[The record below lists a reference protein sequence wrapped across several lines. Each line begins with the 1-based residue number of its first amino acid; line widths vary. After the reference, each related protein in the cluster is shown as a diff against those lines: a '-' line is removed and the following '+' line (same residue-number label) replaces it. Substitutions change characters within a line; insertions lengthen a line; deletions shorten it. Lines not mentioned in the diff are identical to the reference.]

1 MSKQWRFCL
10 KLVRE
15 ILGLKFNDPKK
26 SNREIGRIHSIS
38 KSTVAT
44 YLSRANAGG
53 INSINDLNSIVDEK
67 LRELIFPYP
76 IQEPKEIEIDFDHV
90 FKELTRPHVTLMLLW
105 KEMSETRKV
114 FISYSRF
121 CSLYKTWKK
130 SKDISMKQIHKAG
143 EKLFIDYAGT
153 TVPVV
158 INRKSG
164 EVQEAQIFVSCLGA
178 SQLTYVE
185 ATWSQNSKDFIGSN
199 IRALEFFGGVP
210 ELFVPDNLKSAVNIA
225 SKYEPI
231 INQSFRAMVKY
242 YGGVVIPARAYRPK
256 DKAKVENA
264 VLIASRWILA
274 RIRDYKFF
282 SLDELNQ
289 TLWELLEEFNN
300 VKFQKLNYSR
310 RSLFEE
316 MEKSVLK
323 ELPSSRYVV
332 AEWKRAKLNID
343 YHVQLEGCYYSAPYR
358 LRGEELE
365 CRYTD
370 TTVEL
375 FSKGNRVATHA
386 RSHKAGYVSTNPEH
400 MPKSHREHLEW
411 SPSRML
417 EWGKT
422 IGPFTECCFKKL
434 MDQCEH
440 PELAYKA
447 CLGIIGL
454 GKKYEKER
462 VENACER
469 GFRMGAVSYRS
480 IKSILE
486 KRLDHVKVCGEQQDF
501 DLEHENIRGKDY
513 YQ

>member
-1 MSKQWRFCL
+1 MSKQWRFCM

-15 ILGLKFNDPKK
+15 ILGLKFIDPKK
-26 SNREIGRIHSIS
+26 SEREIGRVHSTS
-38 KSTVAT
+38 KNTVRT
-44 YLSRANAGG
+44 YLIRAKNAG
-53 INSINDLNSIVDEK
+53 INSIEKLNSIDDIK
-67 LRELIFPYP
+67 LKEIIFPHP
-76 IQEPKEIEIDFDHV
+76 VKPSQEIQIDFEKIR
-90 FKELTRPHVTLMLLW
+90 KELTRKNVTLMLLW
-105 KEMSETRKV
+105 KELSEGTSP
-114 FISYSRF
+114 FYGYSRF
-121 CSLYKTWKK
+121 CELYGNWKK
-130 SKDISMKQIHKAG
+130 SKDISMKQVHKAG

-153 TVPVV
+153 TVPIV
-158 INRKSG
+158 INKKIG
-164 EVQEAQIFVSCLGA
+164 ETQEAQIFVSCLGA
-178 SQLTYVE
+178 SQLTYIE
-185 ATWSQNSKDFIGSN
+185 ATWTQNSKDFISSN
-199 IRALEFFGGVP
+199 IRSLEFFGGVP
-210 ELFVPDNLKSAVNIA
+210 ELFVPDNLKSAVNLA

-274 RIRDYKFF
+274 RIRDHKFF

-289 TLWELLEEFNN
+289 TLWDLLEEFNN
-300 VKFQKLNYSR
+300 AKYQKLNYSR
-310 RSLFEE
+310 RSFFEDT
-316 MEKSVLK
+316 EKSALK

-332 AEWKRAKLNID
+332 AEWKRVTLNID
-343 YHVQLEGCYYSAPYR
+343 YHVQLEDCYYSAPYP
-358 LRGEELE
+358 LRGEDLQ

-370 TTVEL
+370 TTVEI
-375 FSKGNRVATHA
+375 FSNGSRVASHA
-386 RSHKAGYVSTNPEH
+386 RSYKAGNVSTNPEH
-400 MPKSHREHLEW
+400 MPKAHREHLEW

-469 GFRMGAVSYRS
+469 GFRLGAVSYRS

-486 KRLDHVKVCGEQQDF
+486 KGLDKVKVYGEQQDLA
-501 DLEHENIRGKDY
+501 LEHENIRGKDY

>member
-1 MSKQWRFCL
+1 M

-15 ILGLKFNDPKK
+15 VLCLKFNDPKK
-26 SNREIGRIHSIS
+26 SEREIARIHSVS
-38 KSTVAT
+38 KNTVRT
-44 YLSRANAGG
+44 YLARAKNAE
-53 INSINDLNSIVDEK
+53 INSIETLNAIDDVK
-67 LRELIFPYP
+67 LKEIIFPHP
-76 IQEPKEIEIDFDHV
+76 VKASQEIDIDFDHLH
-90 FKELTRPHVTLMLLW
+90 KELTRLHVTLMLLW
-105 KEMSETRKV
+105 KELSGNSSQ
-114 FISYSRF
+114 FYSYSRF
-121 CSLYKTWKK
+121 CDLYNSWKK
-130 SKDISMKQIHKAG
+130 SKDISMRQIHKAG

-153 TVPVV
+153 TVPVI
-158 INRKSG
+158 INRRTG
-164 EVQEAQIFVSCLGA
+164 ELQEAQIFVSCLGA

-185 ATWSQNSKDFIGSN
+185 ATWSQTSKDFISSN
-199 IRALEFFGGVP
+199 IRSLEFFGGVP

-225 SKYEPI
+225 SKYEPV
-231 INQSFRAMVKY
+231 INQSFRAMVQY

-274 RIRDYKFF
+274 RIRDHKFF

-289 TLWELLEEFNN
+289 TLWERLEEFNN
-300 VKFQKLNYSR
+300 TKFQKLNHSR
-310 RSLFEE
+310 RSFFEE
-316 MEKSVLK
+316 VEKSALK

-332 AEWKRAKLNID
+332 AEWKRGKLNID
-343 YHVQLEGCYYSAPYR
+343 YHVQIENCYYSAPYR

-375 FSKGNRVATHA
+375 FSKGNRVAAHA
-386 RSHKAGYVSTNPEH
+386 RSHKEGHVSTNPEH
-400 MPKSHREHLEW
+400 MPKSHCEHLEW

-417 EWGKT
+417 DWGKS

-440 PELAYKA
+440 PELAYKG

-462 VENACER
+462 IENACER
-469 GFRMGAVSYRS
+469 GFRLGAVSYRS

-486 KRLDHVKVCGEQQDF
+486 KGLDHVKVYGEQQDLE
-501 DLEHENIRGKDY
+501 LEHENIRGKDY

>member
-1 MSKQWRFCL
+1 M

-15 ILGLKFNDPKK
+15 ILGLKFTDDKK
-26 SNREIGRIHSIS
+26 SNREIARIHSIS

-44 YLSRANAGG
+44 YVSRAEVGG
-53 INSINDLNSIVDEK
+53 IKSIEDLNRTDDEN
-67 LRELIFPYP
+67 LYALIFPHP
-76 IQEPKEIEIDFDHV
+76 IQAPKEIEINFDHIH
-90 FKELTRPHVTLMLLW
+90 KELTRPNVTLMLLW
-105 KEMSETRKV
+105 KGLSENNKN

-121 CSLYKTWKK
+121 CYLHKEWKK

-158 INRKSG
+158 VNRKTG
-164 EVQEAQIFVSCLGA
+164 EVHEAQIFVSCLGA

-185 ATWSQNSKDFIGSN
+185 ATWSQNSKDFINSN
-199 IRALEFFGGVP
+199 IRSLEFFGGVP

-225 SKYEPI
+225 SKYEPV

-256 DKAKVENA
+256 DKAKVESA

-274 RIRDYKFF
+274 RIRDHKFF

-289 TLWELLEEFNN
+289 TLWDLLEEFNN
-300 VKFQKLNYSR
+300 AKFQKLNYSR

-316 MEKSVLK
+316 VEKSALK
-323 ELPSSRYVV
+323 ELPASRYVV

-358 LRGEELE
+358 LRGEDLE

-386 RSHKAGYVSTNPEH
+386 RSHKEGHVSTNPEH
-400 MPKSHREHLEW
+400 MPKAHREHLEW

-434 MDQCEH
+434 MDQSEH

-469 GFRMGAVSYRS
+469 GFRLGAVSYRS

-486 KRLDHVKVCGEQQDF
+486 KGLDHVKVYGEQQDLE
-501 DLEHENIRGKDY
+501 LEHENIRGKDY